1 VILGLTIISIGIF
14 NGLMLSF
21 VFLNR
26 KMPNPYMGLFIL
38 AHCFVLGKFF
48 VDFHPFN
55 EQLDIL
61 RVPGEL
67 MGWTVAPFLYF
78 YIKRYLNKQFSI
90 STHLI
95 LILIL
100 FTLDLIFRS
109 LFIEDNQQA
118 IAFSSARVIQGL
130 IYLLL
135 MFEDIRRNRW
145 LKVIVLLYLLE
156 LISILAN
163 QAITN
168 ESYFAHLL
176 IPVSI
181 MLIIG
186 FITLESILNSNFV
199 VEASSK
205 RKLHDPSIK
214 RETFEKIQRS
224 VEETELYLN
233 PNLKLA
239 DLAKELGFSEKII
252 SQAINECTGENVNL
266 FINRYRIKT
275 AERLLIEQSRSI
287 TIDGIAELSGFSNKV
302 SFYKAF
308 RKVHTISPK
317 EYIEV
322 KTTQA

>member
-1 VILGLTIISIGIF
+1 
-14 NGLMLSF
+14 
-21 VFLNR
+21 
-26 KMPNPYMGLFIL
+26 MPHPYMGLFIL
-38 AHCFVLGKFF
+38 AHCVVLGKFF
-48 VDFHPFN
+48 IYFVPFN
-55 EQLDIL
+55 EHLEIL

-67 MGWTVAPFLYF
+67 ISWTIAPLLYF
-78 YIKRYLNKQFSI
+78 YVKRYLNKQFSLP
-90 STHLI
+90 THLI

-100 FTLDLIFRS
+100 LALDLIFRS
-109 LFIEDNQQA
+109 LPIEDNQQA

-145 LKVIVLLYLLE
+145 LKVIVFLYLLE

-163 QAITN
+163 QTITN

-186 FITLESILNSNFV
+186 FITLESILNSTFV
-199 VEASSK
+199 VEASTK
-205 RKLHDPSIK
+205 RKLHDPSAN
-214 RETFEKIQRS
+214 RETFEKIQRTFK
-224 VEETELYLN
+224 ETELYLN

-239 DLAKELGFSEKII
+239 DLAKELGISEKII
-252 SQAINECTGENVNL
+252 SQAINECSGENVNL

-275 AERLLIEQSRSI
+275 AERLLIEQSRHI

-308 RKVHTISPK
+308 RKVHAISPK

>member
-1 VILGLTIISIGIF
+1 MILGLTIISIGIF

-26 KMPNPYMGLFIL
+26 RMPHPYMGLFIL
-38 AHCFVLGKFF
+38 AHCVVLGKFLLYF
-48 VDFHPFN
+48 LPFN
-55 EQLDIL
+55 KHLEIL

-67 MGWTVAPFLYF
+67 ISWTIAPLLYF
-78 YIKRYLNKQFSI
+78 YVKRYLNKQFSLP
-90 STHLI
+90 THLI

-100 FTLDLIFRS
+100 LALDLIFRS
-109 LFIEDNQQA
+109 LPIEDNQQA

-145 LKVIVLLYLLE
+145 LKVIVFLYLLE

-163 QAITN
+163 QTITN

-186 FITLESILNSNFV
+186 FITLESILNSTFV
-199 VEASSK
+199 VEASTK
-205 RKLHDPSIK
+205 RKLHDPSAN
-214 RETFEKIQRS
+214 RETFEKIQRTFK
-224 VEETELYLN
+224 ETELYLN

-239 DLAKELGFSEKII
+239 DLAKELGISEKII
-252 SQAINECTGENVNL
+252 SQAINECSGENVNL

-275 AERLLIEQSRSI
+275 AERLLIEQSRHI

-308 RKVHTISPK
+308 RKVHAISPK